1 MISMDAPQAPSTHVP
16 VVNDVVISRDE
27 ADSTGLFQ
35 PPPNREAAGSR
46 IGHLSANAILIAFG
60 VLFLLPMVWLL
71 LGSIDANAS
80 WNIGIPSPT
89 LAHFKAAVSAD
100 NLRALLN
107 SIVLSVVSTFVATVV
122 GSLAAYALSRRN
134 IPWKGPLLLFI
145 LFLSGVPL
153 AILIIPIYEM
163 FARLGW
169 LSTFPC
175 ALFLAVTSLPFEI
188 YLIKNFIDAVP
199 HDLEE
204 AARMERANT
213 MQILLRVIGPLAL
226 PGIGAAAIF
235 GFVNAWGSFLVPLVL
250 ITSPQEQPG
259 SVAIFGFIGS
269 ANVRYGD
276 IAAYSLLYAV
286 PVFILY
292 AFSSRLFRGGFV
304 LGGAVKG

>member
-1 MISMDAPQAPSTHVP
+1 MISMDAPQAPSTQFP
-16 VVNDVVISRDE
+16 VVNDVVNSHDE

-35 PPPNREAAGSR
+35 PPPNRDAAGSR

-213 MQILLRVIGPLAL
+213 MQI
-226 PGIGAAAIF
+226 
-235 GFVNAWGSFLVPLVL
+235 VNAWGSFLVPLVL